1 MANPFAGGGGTERL
15 SITIRLN
22 LFRKDHQRSAL
33 LGSPLLFFCTR
44 SLSFTDAL
52 PSRRLHP
59 TASTVGGLLTAFV
72 LLAFLPFRCSDV
84 PLLSIAYVFRVLHVL
99 GEGEAMGTGPCASL
113 QMILADDRHTFMMK
127 KHYRFCKILNEVS
140 ALSLLSLTRELPS
153 WLYGPKAVNPADMA
167 CGKWAADS
175 KSLLVW
181 ALGGWRRVGDLERGI
196 LRVSE
201 SWDLA
206 YAALPNPNY
215 GKMKG
220 KGKSTIT

>member
-1 MANPFAGGGGTERL
+1 MANPFAGAGGTERL

-84 PLLSIAYVFRVLHVL
+84 PLLSIAYVSHVLHVL

-153 WLYGPKAVNPADMA
+153 WLYGPKA
-167 CGKWAADS
+167 
-175 KSLLVW
+175 
-181 ALGGWRRVGDLERGI
+181 
-196 LRVSE
+196 RVSIQRTWHAE
-201 SWDLA
+201 NGQL
-206 YAALPNPNY
+206 
-215 GKMKG
+215 
-220 KGKSTIT
+220 I